1 MKAAFP
7 LRGLAIHP
15 EEFDREMLEMCTRAK
30 LNHLS
35 LHPVGGPGAAQSLED
50 AIAAHMLPESRALR
64 LEASARGIGLAYEAH
79 ALSWLLPRSLFDRHP
94 EWFRMDERGERV
106 REVNLCASCEEALA
120 YVAGRMEW
128 LARLLDVGQSRY
140 FYWLDDAAG
149 TPCRCPDCRRLSPS
163 DQQMRVV
170 NAMLTGLRRA
180 NPAAQMCYLAYGDAL
195 EPPRRVEPLPGVFLE
210 YAPFRRDF
218 TRPLADPDCA
228 QNRREIEPLRDLLAC
243 FGAKGARVLEYWM
256 DNSLYSGWKKPPK
269 PLALVEDIMAADLEL
284 YDSLGFQEIVSFGC
298 YLGADYRALY
308 GDPPIERYGDLLY
321 GVVRE

>member
-128 LARLLDVGQSRY
+128 LARLLDAGQSRY

-180 NPAAQMCYLAYGDAL
+180 NPAAQLCYLAYGDAL
-195 EPPRRVEPLPGVFLE
+195 RVRGE
-210 YAPFRRDF
+210 
-218 TRPLADPDCA
+218 
-228 QNRREIEPLRDLLAC
+228 
-243 FGAKGARVLEYWM
+243 GAHER
-256 DNSLYSGWKKPPK
+256 
-269 PLALVEDIMAADLEL
+269 LALV
-284 YDSLGFQEIVSFGC
+284 
-298 YLGADYRALY
+298 RPALPLLRLPAHR
-308 GDPPIERYGDLLY
+308 GVDEGVLFRERYGRAARG
-321 GVVRE
+321 GVASGVYYIVHALGRHRGEQRVPVGVELFGVIVCVRVKIHRNTPGSIITQAAVARKGPCVLK

>member
-149 TPCRCPDCRRLSPS
+149 TPCRCPDCRRLSPVS
-163 DQQMRVV
+163 Y
-170 NAMLTGLRRA
+170 TH
-180 NPAAQMCYLAYGDAL
+180 
-195 EPPRRVEPLPGVFLE
+195 
-210 YAPFRRDF
+210 
-218 TRPLADPDCA
+218 
-228 QNRREIEPLRDLLAC
+228 
-243 FGAKGARVLEYWM
+243 
-256 DNSLYSGWKKPPK
+256 
-269 PLALVEDIMAADLEL
+269 LV
-284 YDSLGFQEIVSFGC
+284 
-298 YLGADYRALY
+298 
-308 GDPPIERYGDLLY
+308 
-321 GVVRE
+321 